1 MEELLGGLIA
11 VLLFVGIQFAVY
23 TIYRKTQKR
32 GLALLP
38 NLGILVLGVATGL
51 ILVAV
56 ARQTPGSFGDLV
68 GIILIIYSVIGTG
81 LSLLVSFLMLYLINK
96 RKSQPTKK

>member
-11 VLLFVGIQFAVY
+11 ILFFVSIQFAVY
-23 TIYRKTQKR
+23 TLYRKTHKR
-32 GLALLP
+32 GIALLP
-38 NLGILVLGVATGL
+38 NLAILVFGVATGL

-68 GIILIIYSVIGTG
+68 GVILVIYSVIGTG
-81 LSLLVSFLMLYLINK
+81 LSLLVSFLMIYLINK
-96 RKSQPTKK
+96 RKSQPNKK